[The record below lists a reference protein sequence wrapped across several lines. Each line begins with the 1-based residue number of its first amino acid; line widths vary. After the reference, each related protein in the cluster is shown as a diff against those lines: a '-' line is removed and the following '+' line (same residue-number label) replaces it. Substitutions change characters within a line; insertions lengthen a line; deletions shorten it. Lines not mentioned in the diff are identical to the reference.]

1 MIFRR
6 LGSDP
11 PEKGRK
17 LSPSFFVSVG
27 VHLVVAVAL
36 MRMLILHGD
45 FATGK
50 KRVAVPAERIGF
62 VRLPRAGDK
71 PPVAGRSGGDGRP
84 EKSREIHVV
93 APTTIPTTL
102 PPMAAVPA
110 KPEVEAGSGPLVGTG
125 GPARGIRPSYS
136 DPRVWEAPGKIVT
149 APKTVAQTIDS
160 LIADAI
166 APYNDSIAAVAQQR
180 DPTDWTVKK
189 GGQTWGIDKK
199 AIRLGPFSIPTALL
213 AMLPLNITGN
223 PTTMTREAQYAAMH
237 RDISI
242 HAQQAINE
250 ADFMKAVRGIRER
263 KERERAAALSSPSG
277 SSGSKEPSGDRTPRD

>member
-6 LGSDP
+6 LGSNP
-11 PEKGRK
+11 TETGRK
-17 LSPSFFVSVG
+17 LSPSFFVSLG

-36 MRMLILHGD
+36 MRMLILNAD
-45 FATGK
+45 FAPGK

-62 VRLPRAGDK
+62 VRLPSAGDK

-84 EKSREIHVV
+84 EKSREIHIV

-102 PPMAAVPA
+102 PALAPVTAR
-110 KPEVEAGSGPLVGTG
+110 PEPEAGSGPLVGTG

-180 DPTDWTVKK
+180 DPTDWTIKK
-189 GGQTWGIDKK
+189 GGQTWGIDRK
-199 AIRLGPFSIPTALL
+199 AIRLGPVSIPTALL

-237 RDISI
+237 RDINI

-250 ADFMKAVRGIRER
+250 ADFMKAVRSIRER
-263 KERERAAALSSPSG
+263 KERERAAALSPSSG